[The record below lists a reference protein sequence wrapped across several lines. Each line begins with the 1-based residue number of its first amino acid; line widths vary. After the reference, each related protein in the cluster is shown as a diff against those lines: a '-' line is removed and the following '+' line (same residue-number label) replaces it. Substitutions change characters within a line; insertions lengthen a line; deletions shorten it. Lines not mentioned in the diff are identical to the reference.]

1 MSATTGRVADW
12 ANEYLPRRRLL
23 ATLLICTN
31 AMTSRMLDRARSFD
45 CVAKFLD
52 IDFYFGYK
60 G

>member
-1 MSATTGRVADW
+1 MQFLKLD
-12 ANEYLPRRRLL
+12 ANIQLRLL

-52 IDFYFGYK
+52 IDLSFGYK